1 MIKSSNEQINIVI
14 NNIEN
19 SIDYFINQ
27 HTADLNGAARIRN
40 DASIVRGLV
49 EYRAAL
55 IDMQKENTPA
65 KKRGNPNFGKN
76 NPYTTKQE
84 VSNDG

>member
-1 MIKSSNEQINIVI
+1 MIRSSKESIDTVV

-19 SIDYFINQ
+19 SIDYYINQ
-27 HTADLNGAARIRN
+27 HTADINGASRIRN

-49 EYRAAL
+49 EYRSAL
-55 IDMQKENTPA
+55 LSLLDDNPPK

-76 NPYTTKQE
+76 NPYLTKE
-84 VSNDG
+84 VNE